1 MQRICYFLIVKCA
14 FIKGKTMIKY
24 ESSKQ
29 LKFENFIHPF
39 GNNLSPNNR
48 WVKMAELIPWDDLA
62 TVYYEGMSKGMGAP
76 ATSGRIVI
84 GSLIIKHKLNLSDEE
99 TAEQIRENPYLQYFL
114 GLEEYEY
121 KYVFVPSLFVEIRKR
136 LGGSSFTKLN
146 NLVIEEALKKKRR
159 RQNNSNK
166 DDSDDEDKPGDS
178 GNKSEESVRN
188 GKLIMDATVAEQA
201 IKYPNDLDL
210 LNESREISESI
221 IDYLYKFHH
230 LPVKPR
236 TYRKVARKEYLSVS
250 KLRKKSRKKLR
261 SAVRKQLNYLKRNFR
276 SIESMANEIGGNIDS
291 LLTEKLL
298 EKYRIIQ
305 AVYTQQKEMFEN
317 KKHRC
322 ENRIVSIHQPHIRPI
337 VRGKTGKSVEFGS
350 KLGVSL
356 IDGFARIDHLS
367 WDAYNEGSD
376 LKIHLEN
383 YEKNYGCLP
392 ESVVADNIYGTRENR
407 KLLKELGIK
416 FSGKPLGRPKKET
429 EENREKLR
437 AEKERRR
444 REYRDRIPIEGK
456 FGQGKNGYRLNYIKA
471 KTKATSESWIH
482 CIFFVMN
489 IVKLVKMETDF
500 ILSCFQKAI
509 FRLFSRFWSDKM
521 ILEGSNNVYRKTS

>member
-1 MQRICYFLIVKCA
+1 
-14 FIKGKTMIKY
+14 MIKY

-39 GNNLSPNNR
+39 GNNLDSSNR
-48 WVKMAELIPWDDLA
+48 WVKMAELIPWDNLA
-62 TVYYEGMSKGMGAP
+62 NVYYENMSIGMGAP
-76 ATSGRIVI
+76 ATNARIVI
-84 GSLIIKHKLNLSDEE
+84 GSLIIKHKSNLSDEE
-99 TAEQIRENPYLQYFL
+99 TSEQIRENPYLQYFL

-136 LGGSSFTKLN
+136 LGISSFTKLT
-146 NLVIEEALKKKRR
+146 NLIIDHALKKKKARR
-159 RQNNSNK
+159 KKSNE
-166 DDSDDEDKPGDS
+166 DDSDDENNSGSSENKP
-178 GNKSEESVRN
+178 KLPEQK
-188 GKLIMDATVAEQA
+188 GKLIIDATVAEQA

-210 LNESREISESI
+210 LNQSREISEDI
-221 IDYLYKFHH
+221 IDHLYIFHG
-230 LPVKPR
+230 LSVKPR
-236 TYRKVARKEYLSVS
+236 TYRKIARKEFLSVA
-250 KLRKKSRKKLR
+250 KLRKKSRRKIR
-261 SAVRKQLNYLKRNFR
+261 SAIRKQLNYLKRNFN
-276 SIESMANEIGGNIDS
+276 SIEAMAIEIGRDIDS
-291 LLTEKLL
+291 LLPDKLL
-298 EKYRIIQ
+298 EKFRTIELLY
-305 AVYTQQKEMFEN
+305 AQQNEMYVN
-317 KKHRC
+317 KKHTC

-376 LKIHLEN
+376 LEIHLEN
-383 YEKNYGCLP
+383 YLNNYGHLP

-407 KLLKELGIK
+407 KLLKKLGIH

-429 EENREKLR
+429 EDNKEMLR
-437 AEKERRR
+437 SEKERRR
-444 REYRDRIPIEGK
+444 REYRERIPIEGK

-500 ILSCFQKAI
+500 IFPYFYNTFFKNFLQ
-509 FRLFSRFWSDKM
+509 FRFDKM
-521 ILEGSNNVYRKTS
+521 ILGEFSNVYHETS